1 MSSSASGL
9 NLSSANKDEVKQRVR
24 KEMAMANAQELV
36 NNINKNCYQMC
47 LSKNPGTSISSSDET
62 CLARC
67 MDKFLASWD
76 VVSRAYVSRVQQ
88 EGSP

>member
-1 MSSSASGL
+1 MSSLSGM
-9 NLSSANKDEVKQRVR
+9 NLSSSNKEEVKQQVR

-36 NNINKNCYQMC
+36 NNINKNCYEMC
-47 LSKNPGTSISSSDET
+47 LSKNPGTSLSTSDDS

-76 VVSRAYVSRVQQ
+76 VVSRAYVTRVQQ
-88 EGSP
+88 EGSR

>member
-76 VVSRAYVSRVQQ
+76 VVSRAYVSR
-88 EGSP
+88 